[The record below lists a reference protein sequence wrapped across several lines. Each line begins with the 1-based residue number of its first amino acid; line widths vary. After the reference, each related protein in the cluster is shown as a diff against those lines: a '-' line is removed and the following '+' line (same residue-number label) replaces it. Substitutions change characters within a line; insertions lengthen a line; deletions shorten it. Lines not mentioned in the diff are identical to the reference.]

1 MSVSVTFLGTGGS
14 VPNKFRN
21 LPSVLVRRGPELL
34 LFDCGEG
41 TQRQFLYAR
50 AGINRKMRIF
60 ISHLHGDHVFGLP
73 GMIHSLSFMG
83 RTRELEIVGPKGIA
97 KLVTSVNNVVKLY
110 SHFPIR
116 IYEAKPGFKIRDPEY
131 TVQIASAKHGIP
143 CLAYAFE
150 EKPRPGRFDPA
161 KARRLGVPEGPLW
174 KKLQSGRSIKLGRR
188 RLAPRLVVGP
198 PRRGVKITYAV
209 DTRPCP
215 QVIKLAHGSDLLI
228 HDSCFDE
235 SASTRAREYGHSTAA
250 EAASVAKKSRSR
262 KLALFH
268 ISAMYEDAN
277 PLLRQAKAIF
287 PDTILP
293 QDMVTVSVVA

>member
-1 MSVSVTFLGTGGS
+1 MPSLR
-14 VPNKFRN
+14 FRGKTKTRQIR
-21 LPSVLVRRGPELL
+21 P
-34 LFDCGEG
+34 CEG
-41 TQRQFLYAR
+41 K
-50 AGINRKMRIF
+50 KM
-60 ISHLHGDHVFGLP
+60 
-73 GMIHSLSFMG
+73 
-83 RTRELEIVGPKGIA
+83 
-97 KLVTSVNNVVKLY
+97 
-110 SHFPIR
+110 
-116 IYEAKPGFKIRDPEY
+116 
-131 TVQIASAKHGIP
+131 
-143 CLAYAFE
+143 
-150 EKPRPGRFDPA
+150 
-161 KARRLGVPEGPLW
+161 
-174 KKLQSGRSIKLGRR
+174 QSGRSIKLGRR

-215 QVIKLAHGSDLLI
+215 QVIKLARGSDLLI
-228 HDSCFDE
+228 HDSCFDQ

-250 EAASVAKKSRSR
+250 EAARVAKKSRSR